1 MLLWRSAVREMGA
14 AARAAAQAPLN
25 RLAVAGGLGY
35 SALIR
40 ARGDD
45 GLDYK
50 DLGSTQAD
58 TRTRVA
64 FGANLAA
71 PFLLA
76 FAPPAVS
83 VPFRLMRHLNTPALK
98 ANPMLFAAPLVG
110 AETVACAL
118 AALLP
123 VGWVYIEGTTVRLY
137 RELMDRLLVIES
149 KAPKDEVFL
158 SRTRVKNP
166 CEVEQPGHSPILQG
180 ISSHGEVGEVA
191 RVHHNLGYPSTLST
205 WSRDAQGNEIVYK
218 CGGKLNAL
226 REAALNALREGI
238 RPFREE
244 TFRADQRA
252 IKPDLAICFFLDHIL
267 CESTEDEIKLLSNQL
282 GKELQLYQSG
292 LMHVLGNC
300 GQSTP
305 LFCNCLSKCIH
316 FAYLMDQSEV
326 LALWLLPII
335 LGREAYE
342 KGEFKKFI
350 INYLLIH

>member
-1 MLLWRSAVREMGA
+1 MDPTLPWFTNKMLLWRSAVREMGA

-45 GLDYK
+45 DLLDYK

-118 AALLP
+118 AAVLP

-137 RELMDRLLVIES
+137 REGMDRLLVIES

-158 SRTRVKNP
+158 SRTRVKNLCGLP
-166 CEVEQPGHSPILQG
+166 PIIPMTAG
-180 ISSHGEVGEVA
+180 D
-191 RVHHNLGYPSTLST
+191 PSTVSHS
-205 WSRDAQGNEIVYK
+205 WRDAEANEIVCRDAEGNQLVYK
-218 CGGKLNAL
+218 CGGKVNAL
-226 REAALNALREGI
+226 REAAQNALREEIENDGI
-238 RPFREE
+238 RWGPFDLGL
-244 TFRADQRA
+244 FWDPIPKNVA
-252 IKPDLAICFFLDHIL
+252 IWVFLDHIL
-267 CESTEDEIKLLSNQL
+267 RESTEDEIKLLSNQL

-316 FAYLMDQSEV
+316 FALMLVPGYSWYSLV
-326 LALWLLPII
+326 
-335 LGREAYE
+335 
-342 KGEFKKFI
+342 
-350 INYLLIH
+350 

>member
-35 SALIR
+35 SAIIR
-40 ARGDD
+40 SDADRD

-123 VGWVYIEGTTVRLY
+123 VGWVYIEGMTVRLY

-158 SRTRVKNP
+158 SRTRVTEACGLP
-166 CEVEQPGHSPILQG
+166 PMTAGD
-180 ISSHGEVGEVA
+180 
-191 RVHHNLGYPSTLST
+191 PSTVSYS
-205 WSRDAQGNEIVYK
+205 WRAKEANEIVCRDAEGNQLVYK
-218 CGGKLNAL
+218 CGGKVNAL
-226 REAALNALREGI
+226 REAALNALREEELAIDGI
-238 RPFREE
+238 RWWWDPCFG
-244 TFRADQRA
+244 TQSQRTW
-252 IKPDLAICFFLDHIL
+252 AICFFLDHIL
-267 CESTEDEIKLLSNQL
+267 CKSTEDEIKLLNNQL

-305 LFCNCLSKCIH
+305 LFCNLLSKCIH
-316 FAYLMDQSEV
+316 FAEGRRFV
-326 LALWLLPII
+326 EWWL
-335 LGREAYE
+335 
-342 KGEFKKFI
+342 
-350 INYLLIH
+350 

>member
-45 GLDYK
+45 DLLDYK

-83 VPFRLMRHLNTPALK
+83 VPFRLMRHLNTLALK
-98 ANPMLFAAPLVG
+98 ANPMLTLLFAAPLVG

-158 SRTRVKNP
+158 SRTRVKNLCGLP
-166 CEVEQPGHSPILQG
+166 PMT
-180 ISSHGEVGEVA
+180 A
-191 RVHHNLGYPSTLST
+191 GYPSAVSHS
-205 WSRDAQGNEIVYK
+205 WRDAEANEIVYRDAEGNQLVYK
-218 CGGKLNAL
+218 CGGKVNAL
-226 REAALNALREGI
+226 REAAKNAAFNDGI
-238 RPFREE
+238 RWGGGPLFW
-244 TFRADQRA
+244 DPIPKNVA
-252 IKPDLAICFFLDHIL
+252 IWLFLELIL
-267 CESTEDEIKLLSNQL
+267 RESTEDEIKLLSNQL

-305 LFCNCLSKCIH
+305 LFYNCLSKCIH
-316 FAYLMDQSEV
+316 FAYLTT
-326 LALWLLPII
+326 LGLPLLPVGIVI
-335 LGREAYE
+335 HLNPSHFLRPVHFGRREC
-342 KGEFKKFI
+342 G
-350 INYLLIH
+350 

>member
-158 SRTRVKNP
+158 SRTRVTEAKPEANEIV
-166 CEVEQPGHSPILQG
+166 C
-180 ISSHGEVGEVA
+180 
-191 RVHHNLGYPSTLST
+191 
-205 WSRDAQGNEIVYK
+205 RDAEGNQLVYK
-218 CGGKLNAL
+218 CGGKVNAL
-226 REAALNALREGI
+226 REAALNALREELAIGWI
-238 RPFREE
+238 CDGRRI
-244 TFRADQRA
+244 DQQ
-252 IKPDLAICFFLDHIL
+252 IIYTLFWDPIPKNVAICFFLDHIL
-267 CESTEDEIKLLSNQL
+267 CESTE
-282 GKELQLYQSG
+282 Y
-292 LMHVLGNC
+292 
-300 GQSTP
+300 
-305 LFCNCLSKCIH
+305 LF
-316 FAYLMDQSEV
+316 
-326 LALWLLPII
+326 
-335 LGREAYE
+335 
-342 KGEFKKFI
+342 
-350 INYLLIH
+350 

>member
-45 GLDYK
+45 DLLDYK

-123 VGWVYIEGTTVRLY
+123 VGWVYIEGMTVRLY

-158 SRTRVKNP
+158 SRTRVTEAKPEANEIV
-166 CEVEQPGHSPILQG
+166 C
-180 ISSHGEVGEVA
+180 
-191 RVHHNLGYPSTLST
+191 
-205 WSRDAQGNEIVYK
+205 RDAEGNQLVYK
-218 CGGKLNAL
+218 CGGKVNAL
-226 REAALNALREGI
+226 REAAQNA
-238 RPFREE
+238 FREE
-244 TFRADQRA
+244 IA
-252 IKPDLAICFFLDHIL
+252 IDGIRWKFWDPIPKNVAIWLFLDHIL
-267 CESTEDEIKLLSNQL
+267 RESTEDEIKLLNNQL

-316 FAYLMDQSEV
+316 FAYLTTLGLPWLGEHAASV
-326 LALWLLPII
+326 FAALGFEPCSCS
-335 LGREAYE
+335 
-342 KGEFKKFI
+342 
-350 INYLLIH
+350 

>member
-25 RLAVAGGLGY
+25 RFLVASGLASGLGY
-35 SALIR
+35 SAIIR
-40 ARGDD
+40 SDADRD

-83 VPFRLMRHLNTPALK
+83 VPFRLMRHLNTPALA

-158 SRTRVKNP
+158 SRTRVTEAKPEANEIV
-166 CEVEQPGHSPILQG
+166 C
-180 ISSHGEVGEVA
+180 
-191 RVHHNLGYPSTLST
+191 
-205 WSRDAQGNEIVYK
+205 RDAEGNQLVYK
-218 CGGKLNAL
+218 CGGKVNAL
-226 REAALNALREGI
+226 REAVAEQRGTLPAVPKHVHQPAL
-238 RPFREE
+238 
-244 TFRADQRA
+244 
-252 IKPDLAICFFLDHIL
+252 
-267 CESTEDEIKLLSNQL
+267 
-282 GKELQLYQSG
+282 
-292 LMHVLGNC
+292 V
-300 GQSTP
+300 
-305 LFCNCLSKCIH
+305 
-316 FAYLMDQSEV
+316 
-326 LALWLLPII
+326 
-335 LGREAYE
+335 
-342 KGEFKKFI
+342 
-350 INYLLIH
+350 

>member
-45 GLDYK
+45 DLLDYK

-158 SRTRVKNP
+158 SRTRVENACGLP
-166 CEVEQPGHSPILQG
+166 AEVPPMTAGD
-180 ISSHGEVGEVA
+180 
-191 RVHHNLGYPSTLST
+191 PSTVSHS
-205 WSRDAQGNEIVYK
+205 WRDAEANEIVCRDAEGNQLVYK
-218 CGGKLNAL
+218 CGGKVIAL
-226 REAALNALREGI
+226 REAVAEQRGTLPAVPKHVHQPAL
-238 RPFREE
+238 
-244 TFRADQRA
+244 
-252 IKPDLAICFFLDHIL
+252 
-267 CESTEDEIKLLSNQL
+267 
-282 GKELQLYQSG
+282 
-292 LMHVLGNC
+292 V
-300 GQSTP
+300 
-305 LFCNCLSKCIH
+305 
-316 FAYLMDQSEV
+316 
-326 LALWLLPII
+326 
-335 LGREAYE
+335 
-342 KGEFKKFI
+342 
-350 INYLLIH
+350 

>member
-45 GLDYK
+45 DLLDYK

-123 VGWVYIEGTTVRLY
+123 VGWVYIEGMTVRLY

-158 SRTRVKNP
+158 SRTRVTEAKPEANEIV
-166 CEVEQPGHSPILQG
+166 C
-180 ISSHGEVGEVA
+180 
-191 RVHHNLGYPSTLST
+191 
-205 WSRDAQGNEIVYK
+205 RDAEGNQLVYK
-218 CGGKLNAL
+218 CGGKVNAL
-226 REAALNALREGI
+226 REAAQNA
-238 RPFREE
+238 FREE
-244 TFRADQRA
+244 IA
-252 IKPDLAICFFLDHIL
+252 IDGIRWKFWDPIPKNVAIWLFLDHIL
-267 CESTEDEIKLLSNQL
+267 RESTEDEIKLLSNQL

-305 LFCNCLSKCIH
+305 LFCNLLSKCIH
-316 FAYLMDQSEV
+316 FAEGRRFLEG
-326 LALWLLPII
+326 WL
-335 LGREAYE
+335 
-342 KGEFKKFI
+342 
-350 INYLLIH
+350 

>member
-45 GLDYK
+45 DLLDYK

-110 AETVACAL
+110 AETSKVVCPLSPPPSA
-118 AALLP
+118 
-123 VGWVYIEGTTVRLY
+123 T
-137 RELMDRLLVIES
+137 EL
-149 KAPKDEVFL
+149 
-158 SRTRVKNP
+158 
-166 CEVEQPGHSPILQG
+166 
-180 ISSHGEVGEVA
+180 
-191 RVHHNLGYPSTLST
+191 
-205 WSRDAQGNEIVYK
+205 
-218 CGGKLNAL
+218 
-226 REAALNALREGI
+226 
-238 RPFREE
+238 
-244 TFRADQRA
+244 TFRAPGA
-252 IKPDLAICFFLDHIL
+252 
-267 CESTEDEIKLLSNQL
+267 
-282 GKELQLYQSG
+282 
-292 LMHVLGNC
+292 
-300 GQSTP
+300 
-305 LFCNCLSKCIH
+305 
-316 FAYLMDQSEV
+316 
-326 LALWLLPII
+326 
-335 LGREAYE
+335 
-342 KGEFKKFI
+342 
-350 INYLLIH
+350 

>member
-45 GLDYK
+45 DLLDYK

-158 SRTRVKNP
+158 SRTRVTEACGLP
-166 CEVEQPGHSPILQG
+166 PMTAGD
-180 ISSHGEVGEVA
+180 
-191 RVHHNLGYPSTLST
+191 PSTVSYS
-205 WSRDAQGNEIVYK
+205 WRKPEANEIVCRDAEGNQLVYK
-218 CGGKLNAL
+218 CGGKVNAL
-226 REAALNALREGI
+226 REAALNALREEELAIDGI
-238 RPFREE
+238 RWWWDPCFGTQSQRTWPSVSSST
-244 TFRADQRA
+244 TFCARVPRM
-252 IKPDLAICFFLDHIL
+252 KSSC
-267 CESTEDEIKLLSNQL
+267 
-282 GKELQLYQSG
+282 
-292 LMHVLGNC
+292 
-300 GQSTP
+300 
-305 LFCNCLSKCIH
+305 
-316 FAYLMDQSEV
+316 
-326 LALWLLPII
+326 
-335 LGREAYE
+335 
-342 KGEFKKFI
+342 
-350 INYLLIH
+350 

>member
-45 GLDYK
+45 DLLDYK

-123 VGWVYIEGTTVRLY
+123 VGWVYIEGKTVRLY
-137 RELMDRLLVIES
+137 RGLMDRLLVIES

-158 SRTRVKNP
+158 SRTRVTEAKPEANEIV
-166 CEVEQPGHSPILQG
+166 C
-180 ISSHGEVGEVA
+180 
-191 RVHHNLGYPSTLST
+191 
-205 WSRDAQGNEIVYK
+205 RDAEGNQLVYK
-218 CGGKLNAL
+218 CGGKVNAL
-226 REAALNALREGI
+226 REAAQNALREEIENDGI
-238 RPFREE
+238 RWGPFDLGL
-244 TFRADQRA
+244 FWDPIPKNVA
-252 IKPDLAICFFLDHIL
+252 IWVFLDHIL
-267 CESTEDEIKLLSNQL
+267 RESTEDEIKLLNNQV

-316 FAYLMDQSEV
+316 FAYLTT
-326 LALWLLPII
+326 LGLPLLPVGIVI
-335 LGREAYE
+335 HLNPSHFLRPVHFGHREC
-342 KGEFKKFI
+342 G
-350 INYLLIH
+350 

>member
-45 GLDYK
+45 DLLDYK

-83 VPFRLMRHLNTPALK
+83 VPFRLIRHLNTPALK

-158 SRTRVKNP
+158 SRTRVKNLCGLP
-166 CEVEQPGHSPILQG
+166 PMTAGD
-180 ISSHGEVGEVA
+180 
-191 RVHHNLGYPSTLST
+191 PSTVSHS
-205 WSRDAQGNEIVYK
+205 WRDAEANEIVCRDAEGNQLVYK
-218 CGGKLNAL
+218 CGGKVNAL
-226 REAALNALREGI
+226 REAARNALRE
-238 RPFREE
+238 E
-244 TFRADQRA
+244 
-252 IKPDLAICFFLDHIL
+252 LAINGIIRYTPFWETLPKNVAIWLFLDHIL

-305 LFCNCLSKCIH
+305 LFCNCMTAASGFCYITLCLFVDH
-316 FAYLMDQSEV
+316 H
-326 LALWLLPII
+326 ALWKLQSVRRLQQSI
-335 LGREAYE
+335 
-342 KGEFKKFI
+342 
-350 INYLLIH
+350 

>member
-45 GLDYK
+45 DLLDYK

-158 SRTRVKNP
+158 SRTRVTEACGVP
-166 CEVEQPGHSPILQG
+166 PMT
-180 ISSHGEVGEVA
+180 A
-191 RVHHNLGYPSTLST
+191 REHPESYSWRKKEANEIVC
-205 WSRDAQGNEIVYK
+205 RDAEGNQLVYK
-218 CGGKLNAL
+218 CGGKVNAL
-226 REAALNALREGI
+226 REAAQNA
-238 RPFREE
+238 FREE
-244 TFRADQRA
+244 IAIDGIICTFFWDPIPKNVA
-252 IKPDLAICFFLDHIL
+252 IWLFLELIL
-267 CESTEDEIKLLSNQL
+267 RESTEDEIKLLSNQL

-305 LFCNCLSKCIH
+305 LFCNLLSKCIH
-316 FAYLMDQSEV
+316 FAYITTLGLPWLGEHAASV
-326 LALWLLPII
+326 FAALGFEPCSCS
-335 LGREAYE
+335 
-342 KGEFKKFI
+342 
-350 INYLLIH
+350 

>member
-1 MLLWRSAVREMGA
+1 MLLWRSAVRDMGA

-83 VPFRLMRHLNTPALK
+83 VPFRLMRHLNTPALA

-123 VGWVYIEGTTVRLY
+123 LGWAICEVKTVPLY
-137 RELMDRLLVIES
+137 RDLMDRLLVIES

-158 SRTRVKNP
+158 SRTRVKNLCGLP
-166 CEVEQPGHSPILQG
+166 PIIIMPSG
-180 ISSHGEVGEVA
+180 RPMTAGD
-191 RVHHNLGYPSTLST
+191 PSTVSHS
-205 WSRDAQGNEIVYK
+205 WRDAEANEIVCRDAEGNQLVYK
-218 CGGKLNAL
+218 CGGKVNAL
-226 REAALNALREGI
+226 REAAQNALREEIAIDGI
-238 RPFREE
+238 RYGGGPLFWDPIPKN
-244 TFRADQRA
+244 A
-252 IKPDLAICFFLDHIL
+252 AICMVIWLFLDHIL

-300 GQSTP
+300 GQRTP
-305 LFCNCLSKCIH
+305 LFCLCFASVFALDNLPTSRNAAQWESRILRALSQPPGDLSVK
-316 FAYLMDQSEV
+316 S
-326 LALWLLPII
+326 
-335 LGREAYE
+335 G
-342 KGEFKKFI
+342 K
-350 INYLLIH
+350 

>member
-25 RLAVAGGLGY
+25 RFLVASGLASGLGY
-35 SALIR
+35 SAIIR
-40 ARGDD
+40 SDADRD

-123 VGWVYIEGTTVRLY
+123 VGWVYIEGMTVRLY

-158 SRTRVKNP
+158 SRTRVKNL
-166 CEVEQPGHSPILQG
+166 CD
-180 ISSHGEVGEVA
+180 
-191 RVHHNLGYPSTLST
+191 HNLGYPSTLWQ
-205 WSRDAQGNEIVYK
+205 WSCDAQGNEIVYK

-267 CESTEDEIKLLSNQL
+267 CESTEDEIKLLNNQL

-305 LFCNCLSKCIH
+305 LFCNLLSKCIH
-316 FAYLMDQSEV
+316 FAYLTT
-326 LALWLLPII
+326 LGLPQ
-335 LGREAYE
+335 
-342 KGEFKKFI
+342 
-350 INYLLIH
+350 LIS

>member
-45 GLDYK
+45 DLLDYK

-158 SRTRVKNP
+158 SRTRVKNLCGLP
-166 CEVEQPGHSPILQG
+166 PMTAGD
-180 ISSHGEVGEVA
+180 
-191 RVHHNLGYPSTLST
+191 PSTVSHS
-205 WSRDAQGNEIVYK
+205 WRDAEANEIVCRDAEGNQLVYK
-218 CGGKLNAL
+218 CGGKVNAL
-226 REAALNALREGI
+226 REAARNALRE
-238 RPFREE
+238 E
-244 TFRADQRA
+244 
-252 IKPDLAICFFLDHIL
+252 LAINGIIRYTPFWETLPKNVAIWLFLDHIL

-305 LFCNCLSKCIH
+305 LFCNCMTAASGFCYITLCLFVPLHVLWKLIHNGLSK
-316 FAYLMDQSEV
+316 
-326 LALWLLPII
+326 
-335 LGREAYE
+335 LG
-342 KGEFKKFI
+342 
-350 INYLLIH
+350 

>member
-45 GLDYK
+45 DLLDYK

-158 SRTRVKNP
+158 SRTRVKNLCGLP
-166 CEVEQPGHSPILQG
+166 PMT
-180 ISSHGEVGEVA
+180 A
-191 RVHHNLGYPSTLST
+191 GYPSAVSHS
-205 WSRDAQGNEIVYK
+205 WRDAEANEIVYRDAEGNQLVYK
-218 CGGKLNAL
+218 CGGKVNAL
-226 REAALNALREGI
+226 REAALNALREELAIGWI
-238 RPFREE
+238 CDGRRI
-244 TFRADQRA
+244 DQQ
-252 IKPDLAICFFLDHIL
+252 IIYTLFWYPIPKNVAICFFLDHIL
-267 CESTEDEIKLLSNQL
+267 CKSTEDEIKLLNNQL

-305 LFCNCLSKCIH
+305 LFYNCLSKCIH
-316 FAYLMDQSEV
+316 FAYLTT
-326 LALWLLPII
+326 LGLPWFGEHVAESFKQVHLFQK
-335 LGREAYE
+335 LGE
-342 KGEFKKFI
+342 
-350 INYLLIH
+350 N

>member
-45 GLDYK
+45 DLLDYK

-158 SRTRVKNP
+158 SRTRVKNLCGLP
-166 CEVEQPGHSPILQG
+166 PMTADAEANEIVC
-180 ISSHGEVGEVA
+180 
-191 RVHHNLGYPSTLST
+191 
-205 WSRDAQGNEIVYK
+205 RDAEGNQLVYK
-218 CGGKLNAL
+218 CGGKVNAL
-226 REAALNALREGI
+226 REAALNALREELAIGWI
-238 RPFREE
+238 CDGRRI
-244 TFRADQRA
+244 DQQ
-252 IKPDLAICFFLDHIL
+252 IIYTLFWDPIPKNVAICFFLDHIL
-267 CESTEDEIKLLSNQL
+267 RESTEDEIKLLNNQL

-305 LFCNCLSKCIH
+305 LFCNLLSKCIH
-316 FAYLMDQSEV
+316 FAEGRRFLEW
-326 LALWLLPII
+326 WL
-335 LGREAYE
+335 
-342 KGEFKKFI
+342 
-350 INYLLIH
+350 

>member
-45 GLDYK
+45 DLLDYK

-123 VGWVYIEGTTVRLY
+123 VGWVYIEGMTVRLY

-158 SRTRVKNP
+158 SRTRVTEAKPEANEIV
-166 CEVEQPGHSPILQG
+166 C
-180 ISSHGEVGEVA
+180 
-191 RVHHNLGYPSTLST
+191 
-205 WSRDAQGNEIVYK
+205 RDAEGNQLVYK
-218 CGGKLNAL
+218 CGGKVNAL
-226 REAALNALREGI
+226 REAAKNAAFNDGI
-238 RPFREE
+238 RWGGGPLFW
-244 TFRADQRA
+244 DPIPKNVA
-252 IKPDLAICFFLDHIL
+252 IWLFLDHIL
-267 CESTEDEIKLLSNQL
+267 RESTEDEIKLLNNQL

-305 LFCNCLSKCIH
+305 LFCNLLSKCIH
-316 FAYLMDQSEV
+316 FAEGRRFLEG
-326 LALWLLPII
+326 WL
-335 LGREAYE
+335 
-342 KGEFKKFI
+342 
-350 INYLLIH
+350 

>member
-45 GLDYK
+45 DLLDYK

-123 VGWVYIEGTTVRLY
+123 VGWVYIEGMTVRLY

-158 SRTRVKNP
+158 SRTRVTEAKPEANEIV
-166 CEVEQPGHSPILQG
+166 C
-180 ISSHGEVGEVA
+180 
-191 RVHHNLGYPSTLST
+191 
-205 WSRDAQGNEIVYK
+205 RDAEGNQLVYK
-218 CGGKLNAL
+218 CGGKVNAL
-226 REAALNALREGI
+226 REAAQNALREESAIDG
-238 RPFREE
+238 FRWGGGGL
-244 TFRADQRA
+244 FWDPISKNVA
-252 IKPDLAICFFLDHIL
+252 IWLFLDHIL
-267 CESTEDEIKLLSNQL
+267 RESTEDEIKLLSNQL

-300 GQSTP
+300 GQRTP
-305 LFCNCLSKCIH
+305 LFCLCFASVFALDNLPMSRNAAQWHWAALRALSQPPGDLSVK
-316 FAYLMDQSEV
+316 S
-326 LALWLLPII
+326 
-335 LGREAYE
+335 G
-342 KGEFKKFI
+342 K
-350 INYLLIH
+350 

>member
-45 GLDYK
+45 DLLDYK

-158 SRTRVKNP
+158 SRTRVKNLCGLP
-166 CEVEQPGHSPILQG
+166 PMTAGD
-180 ISSHGEVGEVA
+180 
-191 RVHHNLGYPSTLST
+191 PSTVSHS
-205 WSRDAQGNEIVYK
+205 WRDAEANEIVCRDAEGNQLVYK
-218 CGGKLNAL
+218 CGGKVNAL
-226 REAALNALREGI
+226 REAARNALREELAIDGI
-238 RPFREE
+238 RY
-244 TFRADQRA
+244 TFFGTQSQRTW
-252 IKPDLAICFFLDHIL
+252 PSGSS
-267 CESTEDEIKLLSNQL
+267 ST
-282 GKELQLYQSG
+282 
-292 LMHVLGNC
+292 
-300 GQSTP
+300 T
-305 LFCNCLSKCIH
+305 FCARVPRMKSSC
-316 FAYLMDQSEV
+316 
-326 LALWLLPII
+326 
-335 LGREAYE
+335 
-342 KGEFKKFI
+342 
-350 INYLLIH
+350 